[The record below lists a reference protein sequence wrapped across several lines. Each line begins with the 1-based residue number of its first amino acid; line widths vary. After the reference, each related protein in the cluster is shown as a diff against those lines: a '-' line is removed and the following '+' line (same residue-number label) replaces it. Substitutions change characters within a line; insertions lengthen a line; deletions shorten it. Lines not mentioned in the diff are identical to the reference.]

1 MLLRKSIYYLL
12 IIVLVIF
19 APDVYASCDYNK
31 VATAQKEASH
41 VRVSYEFLYDD
52 SKKVNGFQI
61 SIYNF
66 TEDLMITLY
75 ENYISPDNKVLTTT
89 NRDGKPI
96 YFSETKDGTY
106 TFKSN
111 ELDSIIKYTISI
123 DANPSFTGCT
133 KTLRTVE
140 LYKPKR
146 NSYANINY
154 CQKPGMSDYYYC
166 KEWITQEFTVPRNQ
180 IISNIQ
186 KKLASITK
194 TTEKTTYANVNT
206 EISQEVESNTN
217 LALGA
222 SIMAFLSLLIIIL
235 LLIKVKHDQKYE
247 I

>member
-1 MLLRKSIYYLL
+1 
-12 IIVLVIF
+12 
-19 APDVYASCDYNK
+19 
-31 VATAQKEASH
+31 
-41 VRVSYEFLYDD
+41 
-52 SKKVNGFQI
+52 
-61 SIYNF
+61 
-66 TEDLMITLY
+66 
-75 ENYISPDNKVLTTT
+75 
-89 NRDGKPI
+89 
-96 YFSETKDGTY
+96 
-106 TFKSN
+106 
-111 ELDSIIKYTISI
+111 
-123 DANPSFTGCT
+123 
-133 KTLRTVE
+133 
-140 LYKPKR
+140 
-146 NSYANINY
+146 
-154 CQKPGMSDYYYC
+154 MSDYYYC